1 MTSTREFMNY
11 SGADGKGTGIE
22 ITLCAWLKLNSSLQN
37 QNIPGMMFPDLEC
50 RMEIPAKG

>member
-1 MTSTREFMNY
+1 MNY
-11 SGADGKGTGIE
+11 SGADCKGTGIE